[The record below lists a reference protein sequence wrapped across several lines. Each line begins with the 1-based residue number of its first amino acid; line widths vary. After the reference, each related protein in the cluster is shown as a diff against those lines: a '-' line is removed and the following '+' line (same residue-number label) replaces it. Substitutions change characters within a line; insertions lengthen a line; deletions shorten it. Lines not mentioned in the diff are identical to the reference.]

1 MKVLNQIRGA
11 LFRNKSEKYILNV
24 FLLSALGTAALYYF
38 LQFFFHLY
46 WKSPYSQSIL
56 SVLSVISVIFFS
68 LRFKIKGAFTGAG
81 FFILSYYIFFRFDG
95 SAWKFIP
102 VSRYIYNFAL
112 LAIGILVGYI
122 YELNKRLKLSLKIE
136 DDLFEKLQEA
146 TLELA
151 DQSMTD
157 SLTGIFNRR
166 YFMEIAS
173 KTFHACRRHR
183 KSFSIV
189 IADLDHFK
197 SINDTY
203 GHGAGDL
210 VLKKFAN
217 YFQEELRESDVLAR
231 FGGEEFIAL
240 LPDTTEQQS
249 LVMIERI
256 RKGLSELKIDIEDNR
271 AICITA
277 SFGISEFRDSDENY
291 ESIFLRADRALYQ
304 AKESGRNSVILAE

>member
-1 MKVLNQIRGA
+1 
-11 LFRNKSEKYILNV
+11 
-24 FLLSALGTAALYYF
+24 
-38 LQFFFHLY
+38 
-46 WKSPYSQSIL
+46 
-56 SVLSVISVIFFS
+56 
-68 LRFKIKGAFTGAG
+68 
-81 FFILSYYIFFRFDG
+81 
-95 SAWKFIP
+95 
-102 VSRYIYNFAL
+102 
-112 LAIGILVGYI
+112 
-122 YELNKRLKLSLKIE
+122 
-136 DDLFEKLQEA
+136 
-146 TLELA
+146 
-151 DQSMTD
+151 SMTD